1 MTHPALLATR
11 YARRPLLLEPGQA
24 QMLLNHLQA
33 GDPRGLHR
41 ETRLDAVLRRVGIR
55 RPRTQDHVD
64 DAIEE
69 AEAEANASAA
79 RRPTCYY
86 PLWARQKYGEPEDE
100 GFAWTLIQGIA
111 CMEISTAISDR
122 GEYYCG
128 VWYHGY
134 DTILAALREASAD
147 ARVKGIF
154 ILHRTPG
161 GVVADG
167 LDEVTNFMREARA
180 SAGGKPIHV
189 YASMSCSGGYWIGAP
204 ADRISSSRFGLVGSI
219 GACIIHENWTEGYK
233 KAGLVVESIEFGE
246 GKTDFASWKPVTPE
260 ARAHLKAE
268 IDQVG
273 RDFVESVSTSRPQLT
288 PELLLDTKARVFM
301 TTNDDPALSGLALGF
316 VDAIESEQEAFEAL
330 LAKVSTPQGA
340 ETPLRT
346 PETAPTSSVT
356 AQTPEKEKPMAGTA
370 RKPAAQ
376 AAAAAKAAQLK
387 ADRAK
392 IDAELAE
399 IEDAAAP
406 EGEEASDSADQA
418 DDEDAGGEDGDGD
431 DDQDGAGE
439 PADGDK
445 EVKSDA
451 EAIAS
456 SPEAKANPAA
466 AVAAI
471 NSGLSLSQFKAMS
484 TSGALASTGKRSP
497 LAEAMEGKRRLG
509 ADARP
514 AGGGSALLASAKR
527 MKDAARPG

>member
-33 GDPRGLHR
+33 SDPRGLHR
-41 ETRLDAVLRRVGIR
+41 ETRLDAVLRRVGMR
-55 RPRTQDHVD
+55 RPRAQDHVD

-167 LDEVTNFMREARA
+167 LDEVTAFMREARA

-273 RDFVESVSTSRPQLT
+273 RDFVDSVSTSRPQLT
-288 PELLLDTKARVFM
+288 PELLLGTKARVFM

-316 VDAIESEQEAFEAL
+316 VDAIESEQEAFEVL

-340 ETPLRT
+340 ETPLRA
-346 PETAPTSSVT
+346 PEAAPTSSVT
-356 AQTPEKEKPMAGTA
+356 AQTPEKETPMAGSA
-370 RKPAAQ
+370 PNQAAQ
-376 AAAAAKAAQLK
+376 AAQAQKAARLKALNAQRDKIEAQIQAMEGGEEPAAAETAA
-387 ADRAK
+387 D
-392 IDAELAE
+392 
-399 IEDAAAP
+399 
-406 EGEEASDSADQA
+406 
-418 DDEDAGGEDGDGD
+418 GGE
-431 DDQDGAGE
+431 GAGE
-439 PADGDK
+439 GDEDK
-445 EVKSDA
+445 GEEPETPEDEPEDPEVAGDA
-451 EAIAS
+451 GEAQAIAAS
-456 SPEAKANPAA
+456 AEAKANPAGA
-466 AVAAI
+466 IAAI
-471 NSGLSLSQFKAMS
+471 QSGLTLAQFKAMS
-484 TSGALASTGKRSP
+484 GSGALAAAGKRSP
-497 LAEAMEGKRRLG
+497 LAEALAGSRRLG
-509 ADARP
+509 PDAQ
-514 AGGGSALLASAKR
+514 AGGRESPLVAAARRQREAAKR
-527 MKDAARPG
+527 